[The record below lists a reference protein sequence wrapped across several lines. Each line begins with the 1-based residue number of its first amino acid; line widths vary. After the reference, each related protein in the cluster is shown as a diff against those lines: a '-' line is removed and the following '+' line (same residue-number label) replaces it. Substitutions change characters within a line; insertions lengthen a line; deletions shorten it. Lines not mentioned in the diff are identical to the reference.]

1 MFAIL
6 GEIVFESLTSP
17 DSFESNRTW
26 EFAEH
31 RVVEDRPTMQWMAA
45 GLETID
51 LDFHFHVSFT
61 NPTLQAAALI
71 GAAND
76 HSARALVFGNGFHRG
91 YFVVTAIRTT
101 AKQMSATGDLIAIT
115 IRARLREWAFESEVT
130 LSGPPIPWFPL
141 IGIAAALP
149 AAQAG
154 ARTSSA
160 VAGLIATVETSPIN
174 ESSPSLSAPGVSPM
188 LRLPGVA
195 GLTAPQLS
203 PDDVPP
209 KTIVRAIG

>member
-17 DSFESNRTW
+17 DSFESKRTW
-26 EFAEH
+26 NFAEH

-45 GLETID
+45 GLEAIE

-91 YFVVTAIRTT
+91 YFVVTAVRTT

-115 IRARLREWAFESEVT
+115 IRACLREWALESEVN
-130 LSGPPIPWFPL
+130 LFGPPVPSFPL
-141 IGIAAALP
+141 IGIAATLP
-149 AAQAG
+149 SAQTG
-154 ARTSSA
+154 SRNLST
-160 VAGLIATVETSPIN
+160 VAGLLATVETVRANDSFPSP
-174 ESSPSLSAPGVSPM
+174 SAPGVSPM
-188 LRLPGVA
+188 LKLSGVA
-195 GLTAPQLS
+195 GLTAPLLS
-203 PDDVPP
+203 PADVPP
-209 KTIVRAIG
+209 RTIVRAIG